1 MNKQRTES
9 KILIGN
15 SFPFSLVRCPRLLV
29 ESVSLAELK
38 SHFAESEIVSFWGHA
53 NTRIAAES
61 VLGMSLLP
69 KTERPALM
77 LSEEGLPMLDGE
89 VFDVCWLLS
98 PDYQQGFRP
107 AIGTEVGLDQIVGWH
122 VLKLTWESPTAVGQ
136 ETLAAVDQGYEK
148 ELYYE

>member
-38 SHFAESEIVSFWGHA
+38 SHFAGSEIVSFWGHA
-53 NTRIAAES
+53 NTRMAAES
-61 VLGMSLLP
+61 VLGVSLLP
-69 KTERPALM
+69 KTERPAIVLTA
-77 LSEEGLPMLDGE
+77 EGLPMLDGE
-89 VFDVCWLLS
+89 VFDTCWLLS

-107 AIGTEVGLDQIVGWH
+107 AIGQEVGPGMISGWH
-122 VLKLTWESPTAVGQ
+122 VLKLTWKGR
-136 ETLAAVDQGYEK
+136 
-148 ELYYE
+148 